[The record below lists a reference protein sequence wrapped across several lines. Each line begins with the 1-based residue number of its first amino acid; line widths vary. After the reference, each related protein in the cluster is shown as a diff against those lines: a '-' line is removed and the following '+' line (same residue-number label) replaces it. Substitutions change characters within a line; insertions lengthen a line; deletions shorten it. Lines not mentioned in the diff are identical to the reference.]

1 MKTFVI
7 ACGGTGGHLSPG
19 IAIAE
24 ELMARGHKCILLISN
39 KNVDQQL
46 CSAYPKIP
54 FIQFPGIGFSKK
66 KIYLWP
72 KFFYLLA
79 KNFIKSLHLLKHIKV
94 DAVIGFGGFIN
105 MGVVIAAALLRKP
118 CFLHEANQKIGKTIR
133 FLCSM
138 ATKIYLPEGVFL
150 KNILAQK
157 FSHMGFP
164 LRQEIQKVDKN
175 LARETLGFSEKGKLI
190 VFTGGSQGAKTFN
203 NWVLENFESLFEYD
217 INIICLTGIGRREQI
232 IEKSTC
238 KLSFIPFSQNMHIL
252 FSAADLVIGRAGAG
266 TIAEL
271 IKCETPSI
279 LIPYPFSAEDHQLA
293 NALAFQQSG
302 GCLVLEQNQLYR
314 LKDEIM
320 HLLNET
326 ELLNDMT
333 FNLHQLNQEDA
344 TQMIVNDIEKTLAAH
359 QERLKLGF

>member
-24 ELMARGHKCILLISN
+24 ELIARGHKCILIVSN
-39 KNVDQQL
+39 KNVDQKL
-46 CSAYPKIP
+46 CSAYPQIP

-66 KIYLWP
+66 ICTWP

-79 KNFIKSLHLLKHIKV
+79 KNFIKSLHLLKQMKA
-94 DAVIGFGGFIN
+94 DAVVGFGGFTN
-105 MGVVIAAALLRKP
+105 MGIVVAATLLRKP

-133 FLCSM
+133 LLSSI

-150 KNILAQK
+150 ENILAQK

-164 LRQEIQKVDKN
+164 LRREIQKVDKN
-175 LARETLGFSEKGKLI
+175 FARERLGFSTKRKLI

-203 NWVLENFESLFEYD
+203 NWVLENFESLFEYNV
-217 INIICLTGIGRREQI
+217 NIICLTGIGRQEQI

-279 LIPYPFSAEDHQLA
+279 LIPYPFAAEDHQLA
-293 NALAFQQSG
+293 NALTFQQSG
-302 GCLVLEQNQLYR
+302 GCLVLAQEQLYR
-314 LKDEIM
+314 LRDEIM

-326 ELLNDMT
+326 DLLNDMA
-333 FNLHQLNQEDA
+333 FNLHQMNQEDA
-344 TQMIVNDIEKTLAAH
+344 TQMIVDDIEKCLAYQH
-359 QERLKLGF
+359 EKLKLGF